1 MKLKIY
7 TDEKLI
13 TVREEREVPRMKIPY
28 RTADAVLDM
37 LADLDM
43 ENMNEMAVLGMVL
56 QNKKHITAIVQA
68 TFALPDEDLGC
79 IDLME
84 LGDLAKEIIAFV
96 FEKMAELGVDVGGT
110 DPNPQAQAQATA

>member
-1 MKLKIY
+1 MKIKIY

-43 ENMNEMAVLGMVL
+43 DNMNEYAVLGMVL
-56 QNKKHITAIVQA
+56 QNKKHLTTIVQA
-68 TFALPDEDLGC
+68 TFSLTDEDLAC
-79 IDLME
+79 IDIME
-84 LGDLAKEIIAFV
+84 LNDLAKAVIAYV
-96 FEKMAELGVDVGGT
+96 VEKLAELGVEVSG
-110 DPNPQAQAQATA
+110 PNPQAQA